1 MQKIGLLGGTFDPVH
16 NGHLQLGEKV
26 LETFGL
32 DKIVFIP
39 AAHPPHKNGAV
50 IGDVGH
56 RLEMLWLALG
66 ESQRFE
72 LSRIEVSRDTASY
85 TFDTIHQLKH
95 ESADRVRY
103 HFIIGYD
110 ALLEIETWYRWKDL
124 LRTANFIVAVRPG
137 YSLKEIQQ
145 LLERNGFS
153 PEKGNETHWISGRHG
168 NEVLFLTGEIVD
180 ISSTDIR
187 SRIAA
192 DKAWSS
198 LVPPSVADY
207 ITLHRLYRN

>member
-16 NGHLQLGEKV
+16 KGHLKLGEKV
-26 LETFGL
+26 LEKFGL

-39 AAHPPHKNGAV
+39 AAHPPHKNRGV
-50 IGDVGH
+50 VGDVTH
-56 RLEMLWLALG
+56 RLAMLKLALR
-66 ESQRFE
+66 QNNRFE
-72 LSRIEVSRDTASY
+72 LSSIEVSRDTASY
-85 TFDTIHQLKH
+85 TFDTIQQLRR
-95 ESADRVRY
+95 ESNSRTFH

-110 ALLEIETWYRWKDL
+110 ALAEIETWYRWKDL
-124 LRTANFIVAVRPG
+124 LSTANFIVAVRPG
-137 YSLKEIQQ
+137 YSLKEIVQ

-153 PEKGNETHWISGRHG
+153 PDKRDEKCWVSEQHG

-180 ISSTDIR
+180 VSSTDIR

-192 DKAWSS
+192 DKEWSD
-198 LVPPSVADY
+198 LVPPGVADY

>member
-1 MQKIGLLGGTFDPVH
+1 MQKVGLLGGTFDPVH
-16 NGHLQLGEKV
+16 KGHLQLGERV
-26 LETFGL
+26 LEKFGL

-50 IGDVGH
+50 VGDVGH
-56 RLEMLWLALG
+56 RLEMLKLALAG
-66 ESQRFE
+66 GRRFE

-85 TFDTIHQLKH
+85 TFDTIHQLRQQ
-95 ESADRVRY
+95 SGDRALY

-110 ALLEIETWYRWKDL
+110 ALWEIETWYRWKDL
-124 LRTANFIVAVRPG
+124 LSTANFIVAVRPG

-153 PEKGNETHWISGRHG
+153 PDQGNENRFFNERHG
-168 NEVLFLTGEIVD
+168 NEVLFLTGDIVD

-192 DKAWSS
+192 DEEWSD
-198 LVPPSVADY
+198 LVPPGVADY
-207 ITLHRLYRN
+207 ITLHRLYGS

>member
-1 MQKIGLLGGTFDPVH
+1 MQRIGLLGGTFDPVH

-26 LETFGL
+26 LARYGL

-50 IGDVGH
+50 VGDVKH
-56 RLEMLWLALG
+56 RLEMLKLAID
-66 ESQRFE
+66 EIHRFE

-85 TFDTIHQLKH
+85 TFDTIHQFKRDSSSRAL
-95 ESADRVRY
+95 Y

-110 ALLEIETWYRWKDL
+110 ALSEIETWYRWQDL
-124 LRTANFIVAVRPG
+124 LATTNFIVAVRPG
-137 YSLKEIQQ
+137 FSLKEIQQ

-153 PEKGNETHWISGRHG
+153 PDKWNEERWIGEQNG
-168 NEVLFLTGEIVD
+168 NEVLFLSDEIAD

-187 SRIAA
+187 FKITAE
-192 DKAWSS
+192 KAWSE
-198 LVPPSVADY
+198 LVPPDVADY
-207 ITLHRLYRN
+207 IIRNHLYSS

>member
-16 NGHLQLGEKV
+16 KGHLQLGEKV
-26 LETFGL
+26 LEKFGL

-50 IGDVGH
+50 VGDVEH
-56 RLEMLWLALG
+56 RLEMLRLALD
-66 ESQRFE
+66 ENHRFE
-72 LSRIEVSRDTASY
+72 LSRIEVSRNTASY
-85 TFDTIHQLKH
+85 TFDTILELKRK
-95 ESADRVRY
+95 SGDRALY

-110 ALLEIETWYRWKDL
+110 ALAEIETWYRWKDL
-124 LRTANFIVAVRPG
+124 LTTANFIVAVRPG

-145 LLERNGFS
+145 LLKRNGFF
-153 PEKGNETHWISGRHG
+153 PDKGNEIRWVNEQHD
-168 NEVLFLTGEIVD
+168 NEVLFLTSEIVD

-192 DKAWSS
+192 DKSWSE
-198 LVPPSVADY
+198 LVPPGVADY
-207 ITLHRLYRN
+207 ITSHRLYRN